1 MVSGGLAPTTAS
13 WALACSGQ
21 GQLKVCVARN
31 GVGRVF
37 AEHLQRRL
45 GIVLIEREV
54 GDHHRQTADENAL
67 RIFCGKT
74 G

>member
-1 MVSGGLAPTTAS
+1 M
-13 WALACSGQ
+13 
-21 GQLKVCVARN
+21 
-31 GVGRVF
+31 VF

-54 GDHHRQTADENAL
+54 GDHHRQTTDENAF

-74 G
+74 GEQILPRV